1 MQFYIDD
8 QFISSVTIRKEW
20 GMYDH
25 IPKNELTHEQF
36 IKVLKG
42 EDRCTSV
49 HSEDHPEFTKLRN
62 ELERLGYISTCRQ
75 SWNGDRVLK
84 PFKVNEW
91 KFKHGEKFCCSAA
104 MRVSIDS
111 ARKHGRKT
119 ISI

>member
-1 MQFYIDD
+1 MQFYIDE
-8 QFISSVTIRKEW
+8 QYIRSVTIRKEW

-25 IPKNELTHEQF
+25 IPKNELTPEQF

-42 EDRCTSV
+42 EDRCTSTY
-49 HSEDHPEFTKLRN
+49 SEDHPEFTRIRD

-91 KFKHGEKFCCSAA
+91 KFKRGDKFCSSAA
-104 MRVSIDS
+104 MRVSIDC
-111 ARKHGRKT
+111 ARKYGRKT